1 MGFFG
6 RLPRL
11 GYLLRLCIISIF
23 YALGG
28 LLVHLALPGEG
39 TSLLGL
45 ICLFLGSGF
54 VLLALLLWW
63 FATVRRFHD
72 MNLSGSPR
80 REDRCGSHRKEQTAF
95 QDIRCRCC
103 VRMHPFHND
112 GLRHFGAAFLAPVQ
126 SRMTKTEAVS
136 VCAPYQWQLCLPQP
150 WSPQV

>member
-45 ICLFLGSGF
+45 FCAFGTSA
-54 VLLALLLWW
+54 V
-63 FATVRRFHD
+63 VV
-72 MNLSGSPR
+72 
-80 REDRCGSHRKEQTAF
+80 CHRAAVSRYEF
-95 QDIRCRCC
+95 IRL
-103 VRMHPFHND
+103 VVYFGYPFSS
-112 GLRHFGAAFLAPVQ
+112 FCYAGAVFLAGNT
-126 SRMTKTEAVS
+126 RI
-136 VCAPYQWQLCLPQP
+136 
-150 WSPQV
+150 

>member
-11 GYLLRLCIISIF
+11 GYLFRLCIISIF

-63 FATVRRFHD
+63 FSTVRRFHD
-72 MNLSGSPR
+72 MNLSGWWFILAILFPPFVTLVLCFWPGTRGYNRFGSPW
-80 REDRCGSHRKEQTAF
+80 
-95 QDIRCRCC
+95 
-103 VRMHPFHND
+103 
-112 GLRHFGAAFLAPVQ
+112 
-126 SRMTKTEAVS
+126 
-136 VCAPYQWQLCLPQP
+136 Y
-150 WSPQV
+150 

>member
-72 MNLSGSPR
+72 MNLSGWWFIFG
-80 REDRCGSHRKEQTAF
+80 REHADITASARLGINLF
-95 QDIRCRCC
+95 RPALITGR
-103 VRMHPFHND
+103 F
-112 GLRHFGAAFLAPVQ
+112 
-126 SRMTKTEAVS
+126 
-136 VCAPYQWQLCLPQP
+136 
-150 WSPQV
+150 